1 MGKNPMRLALLALTT
16 CTFLN
21 TTLSAQDE
29 GIDWL
34 TSYEEAR
41 ALAKKTGKPIF
52 LEFRCEA

>member
-1 MGKNPMRLALLALTT
+1 MRLALLALTT
-16 CTFLN
+16 CTFL
-21 TTLSAQDE
+21 TTALSAQDE

>member
-1 MGKNPMRLALLALTT
+1 MRLALLILFSCAVFTGS
-16 CTFLN
+16 
-21 TTLSAQDE
+21 LSAQDE

-41 ALAKKTGKPIF
+41 TLAKKTGKPIF

>member
-1 MGKNPMRLALLALTT
+1 MRFLLLPILA
-16 CTFLN
+16 CTLFATL
-21 TTLSAQDE
+21 LSADE

-34 TSYEEAR
+34 ANYEEAR